1 MSKKRSE
8 LIKVLGLFDLT
19 LLLVVAVVNLNL
31 VPVIAA
37 AGVSVASLWV
47 LAFFFFFLPQA
58 IAVIELSSQFPQE
71 GGIYLWSKIPFGE
84 LHGFLSGWCY
94 WTNNLFYIPTL
105 LFYLVNCALFIGG
118 QKTLWLSNNTLF
130 MSVAAIL
137 FLWIIVSF
145 NVISLEFGKWVQNL
159 GALGAFV
166 IVVVLIAISFA
177 DLASGGSANPINIST
192 LTPSVADWRTLSMLG
207 VVCFAFV
214 GLELG
219 SIMGDEIKGAKL
231 NIPRAVVIAGVCC
244 VLLYATCTLALQLSI
259 PVKDIGILSG
269 LPQTI
274 GQVLENRDAVS
285 ALPLLAFI
293 LSLSVVGATSAWLA
307 GSARIPFVIGINR
320 FLPRSFGRLHPRY
333 NTPHK
338 ALIVEGVISTIII
351 LLASLGATVKEVY
364 LVLLNTAVVIQLI
377 PFLYM
382 FAALIKVRHR
392 QGRFMGRTTFFK
404 SSQLCLIAGC
414 IGFATTAAGIILAFI
429 PPQDAGSVSAYE
441 LKLILGCVT
450 FLLPA
455 LFLYSKRV
463 KIERLVLQNSKG

>member
-1 MSKKRSE
+1 MSNERPDLK
-8 LIKVLGLFDLT
+8 KVLGLFDLT
-19 LLLVVAVVNLNL
+19 LLLIVAVVNLNL

-37 AGVSVASLWV
+37 AGVSVISLWV

-58 IAVIELSSQFPQE
+58 IAVIELSTRFPQE

-105 LFYLVNCALFIGG
+105 LFYFVNCALFIGG
-118 QKTLWLSNNTLF
+118 QKSLWLSDNTLF
-130 MSVAAIL
+130 MSAAAIL
-137 FLWIIVSF
+137 LLWIIVGF

-166 IVVVLIAISFA
+166 IVAVIIAISFA

-192 LTPSVADWRTLSMLG
+192 LVPSATDWRTASMLG

-219 SIMGDEIKGAKL
+219 SVMGDEIKGAKL
-231 NIPRAVVIAGVCC
+231 NIPRAVVIAGACC
-244 VLLYATCTLALQLSI
+244 VILYATCTLALQISI

-269 LPQTI
+269 LPQAI
-274 GQVLENRDAVS
+274 GHALENRNAVG

-307 GSARIPFVIGINR
+307 GSARVPFVIGINR
-320 FLPRSFGRLHPRY
+320 FLPPSFGSLHHRY
-333 NTPHK
+333 NTPHV
-338 ALIVEGVISTIII
+338 ALIVEGVVSTIII
-351 LLASLGATVKEVY
+351 LLGSLGATVKGVY

-382 FAALIKVRHR
+382 FAALIKVRYGG
-392 QGRFMGRTTFFK
+392 GRFIGGTTFFK
-404 SSQLCLIAGC
+404 SSRLCLIAGC
-414 IGFATTAAGIILAFI
+414 IGFATTAAGIVLAFI
-429 PPQDAGSVSAYE
+429 PPQDAGPVSAYE
-441 LKLILGCVT
+441 LKLTIGCVA

-463 KIERLVLQNSKG
+463 KIEKLVVSN